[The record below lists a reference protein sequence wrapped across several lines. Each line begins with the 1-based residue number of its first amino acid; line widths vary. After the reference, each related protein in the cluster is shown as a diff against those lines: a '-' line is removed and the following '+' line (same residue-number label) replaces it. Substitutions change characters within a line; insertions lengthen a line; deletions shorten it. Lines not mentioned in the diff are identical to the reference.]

1 MCYCGHSG
9 IIPYD
14 DVLGFELS
22 DLGYVLPSERF
33 AHFGGA
39 HFVSLSRLRV
49 VLALLV
55 LVVQYVAVLR
65 VLSQVVAFQLLGSQF
80 LGFLA
85 FVAASFVDRQ
95 YAAVTPEFDIA
106 FAAAPSMALA
116 LTARVSIARHCD
128 PCESAFVP

>member
-1 MCYCGHSG
+1 M
-9 IIPYD
+9 
-14 DVLGFELS
+14 S

-33 AHFGGA
+33 AHFGVA
-39 HFVSLSRLRV
+39 HFVLLSLLRV